1 MGNERMP
8 TRSESGFTLVE
19 LMVVIVLIGL
29 LAGVVCVSVFGVL
42 KEGYNTTASGQIK
55 EIEKAIE
62 MFYLATGRRPD
73 DLEQLLEPVGN
84 YDEGF
89 MSEIPTDPWGNEYI
103 YDPSGGTKK
112 KYIIISLG
120 EDGMEGTEDDVTN
133 EYVPGKDKRQE

>member
-29 LAGVVCVSVFGVL
+29 LAGVVSVSVFGVL

>member
-29 LAGVVCVSVFGVL
+29 LAGVVSVSVFGVL

-133 EYVPGKDKRQE
+133 EYVPGRDKRQE

>member
-1 MGNERMP
+1 MP

-29 LAGVVCVSVFGVL
+29 LAGVVSVSVFGVL